1 MTPHSETEHSKACWT
16 TFKILDEIKLKKTPL
31 YEKHVALNA
40 KIIDFGGWAM
50 PVQYTNVID
59 EHRTTRNAAGLFDI
73 CHMVEI
79 EVKGPQALD
88 LLQLVLTRNLADQ
101 TIGQVKLSALLN
113 EEGGIIDDLTVYK
126 MDEKSYMLVTNAT
139 PRERDWQWIK
149 SIQQAKGFDC
159 DLKDLSDTMGKL
171 DLQGPRSEEILQK
184 QTEANLKTLRFYHFC
199 ESHVAGIPAIISR
212 SGYTGE
218 DGFEIYAASNVI
230 GEIWDKL
237 MAEGTVLGMKPC
249 GLGARDTLRLESG
262 MMLNGQDMDESVSP
276 LEVPYSWIVDAHKE
290 FTGSTALRAKQN
302 SGIKNKLAGLEM
314 TGRGI
319 ARHGYKVF
327 HDGKEIGIVTSGT
340 FSPTLNKAIGLAF
353 IDNNFSA
360 PDTEIE
366 VAIRD
371 TMTAAKIVKL
381 PFYKRSK

>member
-1 MTPHSETEHSKACWT
+1 
-16 TFKILDEIKLKKTPL
+16 LKKTPL

-59 EHRTTRNAAGLFDI
+59 EHRTTRSAAGLFDI
-73 CHMVEI
+73 CHMGEI

-101 TIGQVKLSALLN
+101 ATGQVKLSALLN
-113 EEGGIIDDLTVYK
+113 EEGGVIDDLTVYK
-126 MDEKSYMLVTNAT
+126 MDENSYLLVTNAT

-149 SIQQAKGFDC
+149 AIRDAEKFDC
-159 DLKDLSDTMGKL
+159 DLKDISDNTGKL

-184 QTEANLKTLRFYHFC
+184 LTEADLKTMRFYHFC
-199 ESHVAGIPAIISR
+199 KSHVAGFPAIISR

-218 DGFEIYAASNVI
+218 DGFEIYAESNVI
-230 GEIWDKL
+230 GEIWDKV
-237 MAEGTVLGMKPC
+237 MAAGVPLGMKPA
-249 GLGARDTLRLESG
+249 GLGARDTLRLEGG

-290 FTGSTALRAKQN
+290 FIGSAALRAKQN
-302 SGIKNKLAGLEM
+302 SGIRKKLVGLEM

-327 HDGKEIGIVTSGT
+327 FKTQEIGVVTSGT

-353 IDNNFSA
+353 INIDFSA
-360 PDTEIE
+360 PDTQIE

-371 TMTAAKIVKL
+371 TMAMAKIVKL